1 MAISAEL
8 MEQIDAVLAQAS
20 ADGPTLARLRG
31 LVAGLTATRC
41 DASDLAD
48 SEPFRSYEHCALY
61 LLDGRD
67 HCMMITDDPTTATGV
82 VVVAKK

>member
-1 MAISAEL
+1 MAISAKL
-8 MEQIDAVLAQAS
+8 MEQIDPVLAAAS

-31 LVAGLTATRC
+31 LVTGLTATRC

-48 SEPFRSYEHCALY
+48 SEPFRSYERCALY

-67 HCMMITDDPTTATGV
+67 HCMKITDDPTSATGV
-82 VVVAKK
+82 VVVAIR

>member
-1 MAISAEL
+1 MAISADL
-8 MEQIDAVLAQAS
+8 MEKINSVLAQAS

-31 LVAGLTATRC
+31 LAQGITATRC

-48 SEPFRSYEHCALY
+48 DLPFRSYERCTLY

-67 HCMMITDDPTTATGV
+67 HCMRITDDPTAATGL
-82 VVVAKK
+82 VVVAKG